1 MGTSSD
7 GAANFAPS
15 VFAAMTFGSVRSTIE
30 AAERN
35 AGVKSSGTLRLRA
48 FLRMWQQTG
57 VEASVEAWTAIFDG
71 AHD

>member
-1 MGTSSD
+1 
-7 GAANFAPS
+7 
-15 VFAAMTFGSVRSTIE
+15 MTFDSVRSTIE

-57 VEASVEAWTAIFDG
+57 VEAGVEAWTAIFDG

>member
-1 MGTSSD
+1 
-7 GAANFAPS
+7 
-15 VFAAMTFGSVRSTIE
+15 MTFGSVRSTIE

-48 FLRMWQQTG
+48 FLRMWQQAG
-57 VEASVEAWTAIFDG
+57 VEASVEVWTAIFDG